1 MSKFEKLYK
10 QICYART
17 LRGLNNLFGALILLL
32 FFFRRTEK
40 AYFYHKDRAEIETE
54 PWLPDRLFIFSD
66 PYNQLQDISFSI
78 LLRHSA

>member
-40 AYFYHKDRAEIETE
+40 VYFYHKGQVQTE
-54 PWLPDRLFIFSD
+54 SV
-66 PYNQLQDISFSI
+66 Q
-78 LLRHSA
+78 

>member
-32 FFFRRTEK
+32 LFFRRTEK
-40 AYFYHKDRAEIETE
+40 AYFYHKGQVQTE
-54 PWLPDRLFIFSD
+54 SV
-66 PYNQLQDISFSI
+66 Q
-78 LLRHSA
+78 